1 MKERNKYYSFILF
14 IAIICLNISSYANH
28 IVGGDLTWSCLGTGE
43 YIFQVKITIDCN
55 TNVLQPGVQQ
65 IKVWNHPTITSIP
78 VLYVSDVD
86 ISPICNAVNSGP
98 SQISCNGQQSGS
110 LKEFIY
116 QSSAITINGVP
127 PAGGFHF
134 TYSNFSRGNNLN
146 NIQNPSS
153 TGTTLHASMYSYNGQ
168 AADPCFDSSPN
179 FEFNPINAVCLGS
192 SNINSLGAIDVD
204 SDSLV
209 YSFAEPL
216 NNDITTTYN
225 PPIQPTYLPWE
236 NGYNFTNSLPGTS
249 MNALNLGPNINSQ
262 TGDISFE
269 IYNSG
274 YYLMVIKIESF
285 RCGQKISEISRDMVV
300 NILPCSFINSE
311 PNINIIGATNQ
322 INVYAGDLVS
332 FSLEASDFDLLQDG
346 SPQSI
351 EISASSEMF
360 GTNFTSTSSGCDR
373 PPCAVVNG
381 GLSQS
386 AISNLTIDFQWQT
399 SCNHVAFECEENE
412 HIYYFTFQ
420 ATDDVCEIPQK
431 NIQTIQVNV
440 MNVPPVSQ
448 PELRCA
454 SVDASGDVNI
464 SWLPVVD
471 TAGSFVQY
479 NIYSSS
485 GGLFTL
491 VGSET
496 NINNTS
502 FNHIGAGAD
511 LSSISYFIST
521 VSSCGGYVE
530 QFSLDTLNT
539 MFLSVVNPSNGTAI
553 LQWNDMSSPNL
564 SSANPYYYIF
574 MEYPSGTWTLIDST
588 LLGNTYYIDTISI
601 CNAYLNYKIELDD
614 QYACISSSNVDGDQ
628 FQDMLPPH
636 SPIITY
642 VTIDTLTGN
651 AYIEWSPSYS
661 QDTWAYIIVQNIG
674 GGWQIIDTVYGYY
687 NTTYLNSLTSNS
699 SSQIDMYG
707 IAAFDSCWSGT
718 SNPNTSPVG
727 DAHRT
732 ILLENTYDICSSTT
746 FLSWNTYNSWTNGV
760 SYYNLYFSLNNGTW
774 NLLSQLTSNDSSFV
788 HNDVLANSNYR
799 YIVEAL
805 ENGSYIS
812 NSNINSRFTYQ
823 PPSPNFSYIQA
834 VSVKSESEVEI
845 RYLPD
850 NSASVQGYE
859 LYKSDDM
866 GADYYY
872 IDESN
877 LSTNPI
883 VFTDNDVDTKSQQY
897 SYKVVVL
904 DSCGRRAD
912 TSKFAQTILLKAED
926 QSEILCNYINWT
938 DYLNWDANIDKF
950 ELYRKT
956 DLYFDPTPIAILNIN
971 EFNYTDDISNFIG
984 TQTQGKFC
992 YKILAYEQ
1000 LNSFGIAEISE
1011 SNEFC
1016 ANQEPLIFVPN
1027 AIFISGINN
1036 TWKPV
1041 VNLIDF
1047 SDYTVSIYN
1056 RLNHLVFQSSN
1067 KDEAWDGTYFD
1078 TNNFVP
1084 LGVYIY
1090 VIEFRS
1096 ARGDYMR
1103 RQGHI
1108 TVIR

>member
-1 MKERNKYYSFILF
+1 LF
-14 IAIICLNISSYANH
+14 IATICLSISSYANH
-28 IVGGDLTWSCLGTGE
+28 IVGGNLTWSCLGTGE

-65 IKVWNHPTITSIP
+65 IKVWNHPTLISIP
-78 VLYVSDVD
+78 VLYVSETD
-86 ISPICNAVNSGP
+86 ISPICKTVNSGP
-98 SQISCNGQQSGS
+98 SQISCNGQQAGS

-116 QSSAITINGVP
+116 QSAPINITGVP
-127 PAGGFHF
+127 PIGGFHF
-134 TYSNFSRGNNLN
+134 TYSNFSRGSNLA
-146 NIQNPSS
+146 NIQNPST

-168 AADPCFDSSPN
+168 AADPCFDSSPK
-179 FEFNPINAVCLGS
+179 FTFNPINAVCLAS
-192 SNINSLGAIDVD
+192 LNIHSLGAIDVD

-216 NNDITTTYN
+216 NNDITTAYN
-225 PPIQPTYLPWE
+225 PPVQPTYLPWA
-236 NGYNFTNSLPGTS
+236 NGYSATNSLPGNS
-249 MNALNLGPNINSQ
+249 INPSNLGPNINSQ

-274 YYLMVIKIESF
+274 YYLMVVNIESF
-285 RCGQKISEISRDMVV
+285 RCGQKISEVSQEMVV
-300 NILPCSFINSE
+300 NILPCSFSNFK
-311 PNINIIGATNQ
+311 PNININGATNQ
-322 INVYAGDLVS
+322 INVFAGDLVS

-346 SPQSI
+346 SPQSV
-351 EISASSEMF
+351 EISASGEMF
-360 GTNFTSTSSGCDR
+360 GTNFISSISGCDR

-381 GLSQS
+381 GLVQS

-412 HIYYFTFQ
+412 HAYYFTFQ
-420 ATDDVCEIPQK
+420 TIDDVCEIPK
-431 NIQTIQVNV
+431 HNIQTIQVNV

-464 SWLPVVD
+464 SWLPVID
-471 TAGSFVQY
+471 TSGSFVQY

-496 NINNTS
+496 NINNPS
-502 FNHIGAGAD
+502 FNHVGAGAD
-511 LSSISYFIST
+511 LSSIRYLVSS

-539 MFLSVVNPSNGTAI
+539 IFLSVVNPSNGTAV
-553 LQWNDMSSPNL
+553 LQWNDMTSPIL
-564 SSANPYYYIF
+564 SSANPYYYIY

-601 CNAYLNYKIELDD
+601 CDAYLNYKIELSD
-614 QYACISSSNVDGDQ
+614 QSGCVSASNIDGDQ
-628 FQDMLPPH
+628 FQDALPPE

-642 VTIDTLTGN
+642 VTIDTISGN
-651 AYIEWSPSYS
+651 AFIEWNPSSS
-661 QDTWAYIIVQNIG
+661 QDASAYIIVQNING
-674 GGWQIIDTVYGYY
+674 FWQIIDTVYGY
-687 NTTYLNSLTSNS
+687 NTTTYLNSLSSNS

-707 IAAFDSCWSGT
+707 IAAYDSCWSGT

-727 DAHRT
+727 NAHRT
-732 ILLENTYDICSSTT
+732 ILLQNTYDICSRTIN
-746 FLSWNTYNSWTNGV
+746 LSWNTYSSWANGV
-760 SYYNLYFSLNNGTW
+760 SFYNLYLSINNGSW
-774 NLLSQLTSNDSSFV
+774 SLLSQLTSNDSSFV
-788 HNDVLANSNYR
+788 HNNVLANSNYR
-799 YIVEAL
+799 YIVEAV
-805 ENGSYIS
+805 ENGSFIS

-823 PPSPNFSYIQA
+823 PSPPNFSYIQA
-834 VSVKSESEVEI
+834 VSVKSETEVEI

-850 NSASVQGYE
+850 TSANIQGYE

-866 GADYYY
+866 GISYYY
-872 IDESN
+872 IDQSN

-883 VFTDNDVDTKSQQY
+883 VFIDNDVDTKSQQY

-912 TSKFAQTILLKAED
+912 TSEFAQTILLMAED
-926 QSEILCNYINWT
+926 ESEILSNYIYWT
-938 DYLNWDANIDKF
+938 TYFNWDANIDKF

-956 DLYFDPTPIAILNIN
+956 DLYFDPTPIAILNSN
-971 EFNYTDDISNFIG
+971 KLNYTDDISNFIG

-992 YKILAYEQ
+992 YKILAYEKM
-1000 LNSFGIAEISE
+1000 NSYGIAEISE

-1027 AIFISGINN
+1027 AICISGINN

-1041 VNLIDF
+1041 VNLIDL
-1047 SDYTVSIYN
+1047 SYYTVNIYN
-1056 RLNHLVFQSSN
+1056 RLNHLVFQSSII
-1067 KDEAWDGTYFD
+1067 DEAWDGTYFNS
-1078 TNNFVP
+1078 NNFVP

-1090 VIEFRS
+1090 FIEFRS
-1096 ARGDYMR
+1096 ARGDYHR